1 MALTDVNW
9 MPMRGPVYL
18 GVDVGGTK
26 VAAGLVDSGGKILY
40 KVRVP
45 MHGSGTAQDGLASV
59 KAAIDRVLA
68 ANPKAAIA
76 AIGLASP
83 GPLDP
88 RTGVILFTPNIPCWH
103 DFNLREAIEQSYQLR
118 THVDNDAN
126 AAGLAEAIFGAG
138 RGYSSVFYAT
148 LGTGI
153 GTAIV
158 LGGNL
163 YYGRT
168 GLAAEGGHMT
178 VDLNAACHCEC
189 GKPGCVES
197 LASGT
202 ALARLAR
209 EALRRDPTG
218 GEHMLEI
225 AGGDI
230 MKVTGRTVS
239 QAWSHGDLL
248 ATELLTEAA
257 RVLTAWLGNVVDLL
271 EPDVFVIGG
280 GMSEVFLHFF
290 PQMQR
295 DLPKWSVN
303 KRCGDTPLVRAHFGE
318 DSGVVG
324 AAALCLSEPLA
335 NTTVAD

>member
-1 MALTDVNW
+1 MG
-9 MPMRGPVYL
+9 GPVYL

-26 VAAGLVDSGGKILY
+26 VAAGLVNSRGEILY
-40 KVRVP
+40 KARVP
-45 MHGSGTAQDGLASV
+45 MRGRGTAEEGFTSV
-59 KAAIDRVLA
+59 RQAVERVLA
-68 ANPKAAIA
+68 ANPGANIA
-76 AIGLASP
+76 AAGVASP

-88 RTGVILFTPNIPCWH
+88 RTGMILFTPNIPCWH
-103 DFNLREAIEQSYQLR
+103 NYNLREAIEGVYQLPTR
-118 THVDNDAN
+118 VDNDAN
-126 AAGLAEAIFGAG
+126 AAGLAEAVFGAG

-158 LGGNL
+158 LDGKL

-178 VDLNAACHCEC
+178 VDMNAPCHCEC

-202 ALARLAR
+202 AIARLAR
-209 EALRRDPTG
+209 EALRRDSVA
-218 GEHMLEI
+218 GERLLQI
-225 AGGDI
+225 AGGDVNNI
-230 MKVTGRTVS
+230 TGRTVS
-239 QAWSHGDLL
+239 QAWHEGDLL

-280 GMSEVFLHFF
+280 GMSEVFSSFF
-290 PQMQR
+290 PQMLR
-295 DLPKWSVN
+295 DLPKWSLN
-303 KRCGDTPLVRAHFGE
+303 KRCADTPLVRAHFGE
-318 DSGVVG
+318 DSGLVG

-335 NTTVAD
+335 ETTVAD